1 MITDILV
8 KLILF
13 GDSLLNNN
21 NSFSDLITRCTSF
34 FSTLNTS
41 LSNIANAFSYL
52 YFFIP
57 KAYFDPLI
65 TIFLLIMLVKC
76 IMAIVNLIYP

>member
-1 MITDILV
+1 MITDILTE
-8 KLILF
+8 LILF
-13 GDSLLNNN
+13 GDNLLNNSN
-21 NSFSDLITRCTSF
+21 NFSDLISRCNTF
-34 FSTLNTS
+34 FATLNTS
-41 LSNIANAFSYL
+41 LTNISNAFSYL

-65 TIFLLIMLVKC
+65 TIFLLIMVVKC

>member
-1 MITDILV
+1 MITDILI
-8 KLILF
+8 KLVLF
-13 GDSLLNNN
+13 GDNILNNS
-21 NSFSDLITRCTSF
+21 NSFSDLISRCSTF

-41 LSNIANAFSYL
+41 LSNISTAFSYL

>member
-1 MITDILV
+1 MITDILI
-8 KLILF
+8 KLVLF
-13 GDSLLNNN
+13 GDNILNN
-21 NSFSDLITRCTSF
+21 SSAFSDFITRCNTF

-41 LSNIANAFSYL
+41 LSNISNAFSYL

>member
-1 MITDILV
+1 MITDLLTN
-8 KLILF
+8 LILF
-13 GDSLLNNN
+13 GDRLLNNS
-21 NSFSDLITRCTSF
+21 NSFSDLITRCISF
-34 FSTLNTS
+34 FTTLNTA
-41 LSNIANAFSYL
+41 LANIRTAFSYL

-76 IMAIVNLIYP
+76 VMAIVNLVYP

>member
-1 MITDILV
+1 MITDLLS

-13 GDSLLNNN
+13 GDSLLNNSN
-21 NSFSDLITRCTSF
+21 AFSDLISRCTTF
-34 FSTLNTS
+34 FSTLNTA
-41 LSNIANAFSYL
+41 LSNIQTAFSYL

-65 TIFLLIMLVKC
+65 TIFLLIMLIKC
-76 IMAIVNLIYP
+76 VMAIVNLVYP